1 MDVSMLRR
9 NGFRWTLCLM
19 GAAALP
25 LTACGSDNSQP
36 GYAKSAHIECGG
48 KQSLTAS
55 GSTAQANAIPVFVQA
70 FTAACPGQTVVYTS
84 NGSGAGGVSEFL
96 SKKTDFGGSDSALSQ
111 ERGEYAAAQQRC
123 GSPAWNIPV
132 VFGPIAITYNLSDVP
147 TLVLDG
153 PTVAKI
159 FNGGIT
165 RWDDPA
171 IKALNPS
178 AQLPSADILVVYR
191 SDDSGTTDNFQR
203 YLDAASGGAWGKG
216 SGKTFNGG
224 VGLAAKGNEGTSAAV
239 RDTPGAVTYNEY
251 SFAKKTERL
260 ASAQIVTSAG
270 PAAVPISA
278 DTVGKTIS
286 SATIIGQG
294 NDLVLDT
301 SKFYTPSSSGGAYPI
316 VLATYEL
323 VCSKYSDPA
332 TGQAVRAFLQSA
344 VGPGQLH
351 LEDHGYFALPPD
363 FQAKVVA
370 AANAVS

>member
-1 MDVSMLRR
+1 M
-9 NGFRWTLCLM
+9 
-19 GAAALP
+19 
-25 LTACGSDNSQP
+25 
-36 GYAKSAHIECGG
+36 
-48 KQSLTAS
+48 
-55 GSTAQANAIPVFVQA
+55 
-70 FTAACPGQTVVYTS
+70 
-84 NGSGAGGVSEFL
+84 
-96 SKKTDFGGSDSALSQ
+96 
-111 ERGEYAAAQQRC
+111 
-123 GSPAWNIPV
+123 
-132 VFGPIAITYNLSDVP
+132 
-147 TLVLDG
+147 
-153 PTVAKI
+153 
-159 FNGGIT
+159 
-165 RWDDPA
+165 
-171 IKALNPS
+171 
-178 AQLPSADILVVYR
+178 YR

-301 SKFYTPSSSGGAYPI
+301 SKFYTPSSSGAYPI